1 MQRRDFISCAAAS
14 SVCALAPAAVAQEP
28 AAKKRQKKNS
38 CKITVLKK
46 TIHNDLYQ
54 KYKGKEGRLCTI
66 FEEGQEFIVK
76 SPYKPPEGFCQWAW
90 ADIRQFILG
99 VYFGS
104 EDTAVACCTDGF
116 RPVIFKLER
125 IA

>member
-1 MQRRDFISCAAAS
+1 MQRRDFISCAAVS
-14 SVCALAPAAVAQEP
+14 SVCALAPASVAQEP
-28 AAKKRQKKNS
+28 SAKKRQKKNS

-54 KYKGKEGRLCTI
+54 KYRGKEGRLCTI

-76 SPYKPPEGFCQWAW
+76 SPYKPPEGFCEWAW

-99 VYFGS
+99 VYFGR
-104 EDTAVACCTDGF
+104 EDTVVACCTDGF

-125 IA
+125 SV

>member
-1 MQRRDFISCAAAS
+1 MQRRDFISGAAVG
-14 SVCALAPAAVAQEP
+14 SVCAMAPAAVAQTV
-28 AAKKRQKKNS
+28 AGKKRKSKNS

-46 TIHNDLYQ
+46 TIHQDLY
-54 KYKGKEGRLCTI
+54 KEVRGREGKVCGL
-66 FEEGQEFIVK
+66 FEEGREFILT

-99 VYFGS
+99 AWFGR
-104 EDTAVACCTDGF
+104 EDAMVACCTDGF
-116 RPVIFKLER
+116 RPVLFKVER

>member
-1 MQRRDFISCAAAS
+1 MQRRDFVGGTAVG
-14 SVCALAPAAVAQEP
+14 SVCVMAPTGITHAATGSKR
-28 AAKKRQKKNS
+28 KKKT

-46 TIHNDLYQ
+46 TIHNDLY
-54 KYKGKEGRLCTI
+54 KEIRGKEGKLCTL
-66 FEEGQEFIVK
+66 FEEGQEFILT

-99 VYFGS
+99 AWFGR
-104 EDTAVACCTDGF
+104 EDPTVACCTDGF
-116 RPVIFKLER
+116 RPVLFKVER

>member
-1 MQRRDFISCAAAS
+1 MQRRDFISCAAAG
-14 SVCALAPAAVAQEP
+14 SVCAMAPAAVAQT
-28 AAKKRQKKNS
+28 ATGTKRKAKNS

-54 KYKGKEGRLCTI
+54 KYRGKEGRLCTV
-66 FEEGQEFIVK
+66 FEEGQEFVVT

-99 VYFGS
+99 VYFGR
-104 EDTAVACCTDGF
+104 EDTVVACCTDGF

-125 IA
+125 DA

>member
-1 MQRRDFISCAAAS
+1 MQRRDFIGCAAVS
-14 SVCALAPAAVAQEP
+14 SVCAMAPVAVAQT
-28 AAKKRQKKNS
+28 AAGKKRKKNS

-54 KYKGKEGRLCTI
+54 KYRGKEGKLCTVL
-66 FEEGQEFIVK
+66 EEGQEFVLT

-99 VYFGS
+99 VWFGR
-104 EDTAVACCTDGF
+104 EDAVVACCTDGF
-116 RPVIFKLER
+116 RPVIFKVER
-125 IA
+125 GA

>member
-1 MQRRDFISCAAAS
+1 MQRRDFISGAAVG
-14 SVCALAPAAVAQEP
+14 SVCAMAPAAVAQT
-28 AAKKRQKKNS
+28 AAGKKSKKKS

-54 KYKGKEGRLCTI
+54 KYRGKEGRLCTVL
-66 FEEGQEFIVK
+66 EEGQQFIVT

-99 VYFGS
+99 VWFGR
-104 EDTAVACCTDGF
+104 EDAVVACCTDGF
-116 RPVIFKLER
+116 RPVIFKIEQQ
-125 IA
+125 A

>member
-1 MQRRDFISCAAAS
+1 MQRRDFMSCAAVG
-14 SVCALAPAAVAQEP
+14 SVCTMAPAAVAQG
-28 AAKKRQKKNS
+28 AAGKKRKTKDS

-46 TIHNDLYQ
+46 SIHNDLYR
-54 KYKGKEGRLCTI
+54 KYRGKEGRLCTV
-66 FEEGQEFIVK
+66 FEEGQEFVVT

-99 VYFGS
+99 VYFGR
-104 EDTAVACCTDGF
+104 EDAVVACCTDGF

-125 IA
+125 DA